1 MRKCLALLVL
11 IVGAHLAAAPAT
23 LAGNDENLSD
33 SGNAFVRTC
42 SGIDNTSKVSDLQQM
57 ALGECSAYVM
67 GLTEGI
73 LLEKSYAEADAHAGG
88 AKVSVPYCVQDT
100 YEVEQG
106 QKVRILLKYIR
117 SNPEKA
123 HMITAGLFISAM
135 GDAFPP
141 CPQRK

>member
-1 MRKCLALLVL
+1 MV
-11 IVGAHLAAAPAT
+11 IVGTHLAAAPAT

-42 SGIDNTSKVSDLQQM
+42 SAIENPSTASTDPRATVC
-57 ALGECSAYVM
+57 AAYVI
-67 GLTEGI
+67 GLSEGI
-73 LLEKSYAEADAHAGG
+73 MIESSYGKSSSGEKAPT
-88 AKVSVPYCVQDT
+88 PYCLADT

-117 SNPEKA
+117 NNPETA
-123 HMITAGLFISAM
+123 HMITAGIFINAM

>member
-1 MRKCLALLVL
+1 MRNFLALLVVV
-11 IVGAHLAAAPAT
+11 VGAHLAAAPTT

-42 SGIDNTSKVSDLQQM
+42 SGIDNTSKALSDLQQIE
-57 ALGECSAYVM
+57 LGECSAYIM

-73 LLEKSYAEADAHAGG
+73 LLERSYADAAGNG
-88 AKVSVPYCVQDT
+88 VKVPLPYCVQDT